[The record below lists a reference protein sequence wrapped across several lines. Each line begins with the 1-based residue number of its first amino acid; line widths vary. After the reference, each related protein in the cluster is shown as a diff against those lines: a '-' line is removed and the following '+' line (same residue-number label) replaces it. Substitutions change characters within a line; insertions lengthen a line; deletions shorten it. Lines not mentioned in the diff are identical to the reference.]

1 MKIFIQIVT
10 CVKHISSAPCWD
22 VLLVVGLAVGPGQS
36 VLHQYLEC
44 LEVNT
49 PLQKVCV
56 ILQNGSDEKLRLGH
70 VIVSIDV
77 GVALAVTPVRFIEWM
92 GLAVAGR
99 RVKCGVGPWY
109 IGSTALLVPR
119 VGQGGGGAK
128 WDKHWRGLD
137 HSGVHSTVPDIEM
150 FTLTH
155 LI

>member
-10 CVKHISSAPCWD
+10 CVKHISSVPCWD
-22 VLLVVGLAVGPGQS
+22 VLLMVGLAVGPGQP

-49 PLQKVCV
+49 PLQKVSV
-56 ILQNGSDEKLRLGH
+56 ILQDCSDEELWLGH
-70 VIVSIDV
+70 VIVSVDV
-77 GVALAVTPVRFIEWM
+77 GVALPVTPVRFIVRM
-92 GLAVAGR
+92 GLAVTGR
-99 RVKCGVGPWY
+99 RVKRGVGH

-128 WDKHWRGLD
+128 RYKHWRGLD
-137 HSGVHSTVPDIEM
+137 HSGVHSTIPDIEM
-150 FTLTH
+150 LTN